1 MVHRRRVRIAA
12 LVAMSCW
19 LVPQWT
25 IGQIPVPE
33 QFGMNVKIRPLVIAI
48 LQSDPDFDRAESCQ
62 LGLVNCNPTNLVTR
76 TFGEP
81 KFPIRT

>member
-33 QFGMNVKIRPLVIAI
+33 QFGKVYSA
-48 LQSDPDFDRAESCQ
+48 PDFRGHEPGRLEDHGMGATCRSHRTVPTI
-62 LGLVNCNPTNLVTR
+62 VNHLSGGVH
-76 TFGEP
+76 G
-81 KFPIRT
+81 